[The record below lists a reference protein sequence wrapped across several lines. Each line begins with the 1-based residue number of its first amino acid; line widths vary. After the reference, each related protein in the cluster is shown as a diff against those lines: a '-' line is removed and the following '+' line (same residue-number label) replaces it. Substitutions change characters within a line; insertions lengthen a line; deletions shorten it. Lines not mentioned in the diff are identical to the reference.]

1 MSEAQ
6 WHTCL
11 KNTYRRDRMKEER
24 KGVRI
29 TVKYGI
35 IEIHTVEEGHTMD
48 STLSQE
54 YQMNDI

>member
-1 MSEAQ
+1 
-6 WHTCL
+6 
-11 KNTYRRDRMKEER
+11 MKEER